1 MQTAYLYARVS
12 SQEQKDKMNSI
23 PEQIRRIE
31 DFANKNDIKII
42 KQFQDSNSAFHDDN
56 RTDFDKM
63 IQLALVERPTF
74 IILDDSSR
82 FARTRQVAI
91 DTKKTLRSHG
101 INLLYAS
108 EPNIDTNTVSGFWL
122 ESIQEIK
129 NEATSK
135 EIAFHTKK
143 GMAGNLNQRDI
154 ETGWCYKNGGK
165 APYGYKRTILYRG
178 VNRKGKPIY
187 KTIWELD
194 ETTSHIVKK
203 IIVEMYTKKEM
214 SYTKIRDYLNNNNI
228 KNSNGN
234 VWSTSTIVS
243 MLREDRLQEYSGT
256 AIWNKENNNIIG
268 VKYNSKD
275 EWVICENAHP
285 AIITKEELQ
294 NALERKS
301 KTSNNKSNFKADS
314 DYLLSGLNIENNF
327 LFTCS
332 ECGGHIIGCS
342 TGRKHIKKYMCSSN
356 NHKGNCA
363 CSNNWKIEKEWVENV
378 IISIIEK
385 NYLVSEKIDKIID
398 NLYKELS
405 NINTMYNKE
414 IKCVDKEINTTNT
427 QIQNLLNSIK
437 NGIDPELVV
446 DEINKL
452 KVERENLN
460 IKRNNILNNMNN
472 KPKISKKD
480 IEEYFY
486 NFQKLF
492 SFSNTNEKKEL
503 IKTFISNITLNKRE
517 HHIEINLFQHGF
529 AVLEQVAGIEPA

>member
-1 MQTAYLYARVS
+1 MQ
-12 SQEQKDKMNSI
+12 D
-23 PEQIRRIE
+23 
-31 DFANKNDIKII
+31 
-42 KQFQDSNSAFHDDN
+42 
-56 RTDFDKM
+56 
-63 IQLALVERPTF
+63 
-74 IILDDSSR
+74 
-82 FARTRQVAI
+82 
-91 DTKKTLRSHG
+91 
-101 INLLYAS
+101 
-108 EPNIDTNTVSGFWL
+108 
-122 ESIQEIK
+122 
-129 NEATSK
+129 
-135 EIAFHTKK
+135 
-143 GMAGNLNQRDI
+143 
-154 ETGWCYKNGGK
+154 
-165 APYGYKRTILYRG
+165 
-178 VNRKGKPIY
+178 
-187 KTIWELD
+187 
-194 ETTSHIVKK
+194 
-203 IIVEMYTKKEM
+203 
-214 SYTKIRDYLNNNNI
+214 
-228 KNSNGN
+228 
-234 VWSTSTIVS
+234 
-243 MLREDRLQEYSGT
+243 REDGLQEYSGT

-342 TGRKHIKKYMCSSN
+342 TGKNHIKKYGCATN
-356 NHKGNCA
+356 RHKGT
-363 CSNNWKIEKEWVENV
+363 CSCQNNWKIEKEWTEN
-378 IISIIEK
+378 IIVDIIEK
-385 NYLVSEKIDKIID
+385 NYLTNKKVDKVKVID

-405 NINTMYNKE
+405 NINNIYDNEIKSIAKE
-414 IKCVDKEINTTNT
+414 IKTTDT

-437 NGIDPELVV
+437 TGIAPELVV

-503 IKTFISNITLNKRE
+503 IKTFISNITLNKKE

>member
-1 MQTAYLYARVS
+1 MQ
-12 SQEQKDKMNSI
+12 D
-23 PEQIRRIE
+23 
-31 DFANKNDIKII
+31 
-42 KQFQDSNSAFHDDN
+42 
-56 RTDFDKM
+56 
-63 IQLALVERPTF
+63 
-74 IILDDSSR
+74 
-82 FARTRQVAI
+82 
-91 DTKKTLRSHG
+91 
-101 INLLYAS
+101 
-108 EPNIDTNTVSGFWL
+108 
-122 ESIQEIK
+122 
-129 NEATSK
+129 
-135 EIAFHTKK
+135 
-143 GMAGNLNQRDI
+143 
-154 ETGWCYKNGGK
+154 
-165 APYGYKRTILYRG
+165 
-178 VNRKGKPIY
+178 
-187 KTIWELD
+187 
-194 ETTSHIVKK
+194 
-203 IIVEMYTKKEM
+203 
-214 SYTKIRDYLNNNNI
+214 
-228 KNSNGN
+228 
-234 VWSTSTIVS
+234 
-243 MLREDRLQEYSGT
+243 REDGLQEYSGT